1 MVKISKLKQVQVR
14 VNPVSKVRLVTLL
27 EMKSVIQ
34 VRVIEYSKVRYS
46 KLGLKKFQKWKN
58 FKKS

>member
-46 KLGLKKFQKWKN
+46 KLGLKKFQSEKIS
-58 FKKS
+58 KS